1 MCKFLSA
8 LRLGV
13 SPSFYNK
20 KSDVLG
26 LLYNAEMLKQKKDD
40 ESVLMSCFGEDQTKD
55 QNLPSTSQAQVSESQ
70 TVDGGASIGT
80 PVSESVVVAA
90 QQSGIGQGLEHNIPC
105 VTQTQVSQGGAG
117 VSIETPVVENGN
129 TVVAAQQIG
138 GQDEVQNIPCVSQAQ
153 ISQGVGGGV
162 SIGTLVSENGNTG
175 VAVRQ
180 STIGPGWKIA
190 FDNIDIYQRVR
201 EMTEDNQNKDLHW
214 VNHVKI
220 TNRVSG
226 NHLPDDKPTLD
237 SVMQLDNCKVIPS
250 IPDHIS
256 QRGNY
261 IVLIERILTE
271 EIACLSFCT
280 DVVAGHIPHRHSK
293 EMMVKSEKVQCI

>member
-1 MCKFLSA
+1 MYTFLSA

-26 LLYNAEMLKQKKDD
+26 LLYSAEMLKQKKDD

-55 QNLPSTSQAQVSESQ
+55 QNLPSTSQAQVSKSQ

-80 PVSESVVVAA
+80 PVSESVVMAA

-129 TVVAAQQIG
+129 RVVAAQQIG
-138 GQDEVQNIPCVSQAQ
+138 GQDEVQNIPCVSQAP
-153 ISQGVGGGV
+153 ISQGGGGGV

-190 FDNIDIYQRVR
+190 FDNMDIYQRVR

-237 SVMQLDNCKVIPS
+237 SVMQLDNCKVILS

-256 QRGNY
+256 HRGNY

-271 EIACLSFCT
+271 EIVCLSFCT

-293 EMMVKSEKVQCI
+293 EMMMKSEKVQCI

>member
-1 MCKFLSA
+1 M
-8 LRLGV
+8 V
-13 SPSFYNK
+13 
-20 KSDVLG
+20 
-26 LLYNAEMLKQKKDD
+26 
-40 ESVLMSCFGEDQTKD
+40 
-55 QNLPSTSQAQVSESQ
+55 
-70 TVDGGASIGT
+70 
-80 PVSESVVVAA
+80 
-90 QQSGIGQGLEHNIPC
+90 
-105 VTQTQVSQGGAG
+105 
-117 VSIETPVVENGN
+117 

-153 ISQGVGGGV
+153 ISQGSGGGV

-214 VNHVKI
+214 VDHVTI

-237 SVMQLDNCKVIPS
+237 SVMQLDNCTI
-250 IPDHIS
+250 
-256 QRGNY
+256 
-261 IVLIERILTE
+261 
-271 EIACLSFCT
+271 CT
-280 DVVAGHIPHRHSK
+280 RPYF
-293 EMMVKSEKVQCI
+293 SEGKLHCFD